1 MSDFIYLQPVDFSCV
16 GIVTKSCDNAKL
28 KIAIDESKEFDME
41 PIFCYD
47 FFDDI
52 LKKWSDLPENDLTE
66 EQQNYKDLIYGSTYL
81 DANGKTKKHLGIK
94 KLWTY
99 YSYAKYV
106 VINAHNDSPNG
117 LTSKQNDWSMPVPL
131 KEINTISARYSNMAK
146 ETLINIKEYLCLNK
160 EKFPKFDDCECSLQ
174 CGCIGA
180 CNCDG
185 KPKRISGF
193 KFRSVSK

>member
-1 MSDFIYLQPVDFSCV
+1 MSDYIFLHPTDFSCV
-16 GIVTKSCDNAKL
+16 GLITKSCDNAKL
-28 KIAIDESKEFDME
+28 CIAVNESREFDME

-47 FFDDI
+47 FFEEV
-52 LKKWSDLPENDLTE
+52 LTKWENLPESDLSE
-66 EQQNYKDLIYGSTYL
+66 EEKNYKDLIYGATYL
-81 DANGKTKKHLGIK
+81 SNGKTKKHSGIK

-99 YSYAKYV
+99 YAYAKYV

-117 LTSKQNDWSMPVPL
+117 LTTKQNDWSMPVPL

-160 EKFPKFDDCECSLQ
+160 EKFSKFDDCDCRLQ
-174 CGCIGA
+174 CGCTGV

-185 KPKRISGF
+185 KPKRVSGF
-193 KFRSVSK
+193 KFRSVGK

>member
-1 MSDFIYLQPVDFSCV
+1 MSDFIYLQATDFNCV
-16 GIVTKSCDNAKL
+16 GIVTKSCDNVKL
-28 KIAIDESKEFDME
+28 NISIDESKEFDME
-41 PIFCYD
+41 PIFRYD
-47 FFDDI
+47 FLDDI
-52 LKKWSDLPENDLTE
+52 LKKWSDLPENTLTE

-94 KLWTY
+94 RLWTY

-146 ETLINIKEYLCLNK
+146 ETLVNIKEYLCLNK
-160 EKFPKFDDCECSLQ
+160 EKFPKFDDCVCSLQ
-174 CGCIGA
+174 YGCIGA
-180 CNCDG
+180 CDG